1 LDSDTRD
8 RAYPRCIWAEV
19 EKIAVGT
26 DLQPEELPGLHRTDV
41 DRQAGVLH
49 VRRRFTGGM
58 VKEGGTTDGSVR
70 AVPLRL
76 APNSPRPLFPR
87 GRWY

>member
-58 VKEGGTTDGSVR
+58 VEGARRTEVCARCRS
-70 AVPLRL
+70 A
-76 APNSPRPLFPR
+76 
-87 GRWY
+87 